1 MRKQSNLKPPHR
13 KYYIALDH
21 VRAIACFTV
30 FTWHFVSF
38 GYAPKYN
45 TPVPLFPLSFLSE
58 GHTGVGIF
66 MTLSAYLFAKML
78 DGKQID
84 YKAFIWSRFIRLAP
98 LLSIVIL
105 FIGLTTQLHGGNI
118 ISYVKTIISGLIQP
132 VLPNGGW
139 SITTE
144 FHFYLLLPFL
154 LFLTKRSKYT
164 LGFVLIS
171 TIALRICLHR
181 KFGEIQ
187 VLSYFTIVGRIDQF
201 ILGIMAYQFRQYFT
215 KKHRFVACISVMFAI
230 LYWKFDMLGGF
241 YNNMSYP
248 SPSPLWIYMP
258 TLEGLCYASIISWYD
273 NSFQHSTGRFSRF
286 IAAIGTYSY
295 SIYLLHFFFF
305 PKMANAINHYI
316 DLRNIHLALLASI
329 VAFLPMILIGYVSY
343 RLIETPFFQFRIKY
357 ILEAEN
363 SQ

>member
-1 MRKQSNLKPPHR
+1 LKPLSG

-21 VRAIACFTV
+21 VRAVACFTV
-30 FTWHFVSF
+30 FTWHFVNVR
-38 GYAPKYN
+38 YAPEYN
-45 TPVPLFPLSFLSE
+45 TPVPFFPLSFISE

-78 DGKQID
+78 DGKRID

-105 FIGLTTQLHGGNI
+105 YIGLTEYLPNGNI
-118 ISYVKTIISGLIQP
+118 VSYVETIISGLVQP

-139 SITTE
+139 SVTTE

-154 LFLTKRSKYT
+154 LLLTKRSKYT
-164 LGFVLIS
+164 LGFVLIA
-171 TIALRICLHR
+171 TIALRIFLHQ
-181 KFGEIQ
+181 KYGEIQ
-187 VLSYFTIVGRIDQF
+187 SLSYFTIVGRIDQF
-201 ILGIMAYQFRQYFT
+201 ILGIMAYQFREYFT
-215 KKHRFVACISVMFAI
+215 KKHRLVTCIGLIFAF
-230 LYWKFDMLGGF
+230 LYWQFDMLGGF
-241 YNNMSYP
+241 YHNPSYP

-258 TLEGLCYASIISWYD
+258 TLEGIGYGSIIAWYD

-295 SIYLLHFFFF
+295 SIYLLQFFFF
-305 PKMANAINHYI
+305 RMLSVTINSYI
-316 DLRNIHLALLASI
+316 DLSNIHIALLASI
-329 VAFLPMILIGYVSY
+329 LAFLPMILIGYLSY
-343 RLIETPFFQFRIKY
+343 RFIETPFFRFRIKY
-357 ILEAEN
+357 ILAEKD